1 MQVLVYNRPGQ
12 LILPRPAKRATRDSG
27 LHADKREPTTSRRS
41 ISGQLAGIGDAVA
54 RDELPSVDSVLV
66 TRVSACGLCGPCRK
80 GMYMECTIR
89 ARMLAR
95 RSRGLQA
102 KVVGM
107 AHADANPAPAPA
119 HSIAYDEAL
128 VMLSDLLPQG
138 LEFNHLDGKISA
150 GSRIAIVGSGPVE
163 LAALLTAQIHA
174 PAEIIMIDT
183 DERRLAVGKRFGATA
198 TVNSSGRAAVEQV
211 MHLTSGRG
219 VDTVIEVQGTPATL
233 QLCEDI
239 VAPGGAIAQVRVH
252 CCSEVHQQ
260 LERLWSLLD
269 RLVLGTIAVET
280 GRCIGPTAA
289 RAA

>member
-12 LILPRPAKRATRDSG
+12 LTLPRPAKRAARDSG
-27 LHADKREPTTSRRS
+27 LHADKREPTTSRRA
-41 ISGQLAGIGDAVA
+41 ISGQLAGIADAVA
-54 RDELPSVDSVLV
+54 RDELPSMDSVLV
-66 TRVSACGLCGPCRK
+66 TRVSACGLCGPCRN
-80 GMYMECTIR
+80 GMYTECTIR

-95 RSRGLQA
+95 RSRGLRA
-102 KVVGM
+102 KLVGM
-107 AHADANPAPAPA
+107 AHADANPAPAR
-119 HSIAYDEAL
+119 SIAYDEAL

-150 GSRIAIVGSGPVE
+150 GSRVAIVGSGPVE

-211 MHLTSGRG
+211 MHLTGGRG
-219 VDTVIEVQGTPATL
+219 VDTVIEAQGTPATL
-233 QLCEDI
+233 QLCANI

-269 RLVLGTIAVET
+269 RLVLGTNTVEQ
-280 GRCIGPTAA
+280 GQCIGPTAA
-289 RAA
+289 RPA